1 MNDPGDKISPFK
13 TSLPPNQSTP
23 HKMETPKNS
32 DTGEAKSRRYKIRF
46 FKLNIS
52 STNP

>member
-1 MNDPGDKISPFK
+1 MKEPGDRISPLK

-23 HKMETPKNS
+23 LKIVTPKNS
-32 DTGEAKSRRYKIRF
+32 ETGEAKSRRYKIRF

-52 STNP
+52 STKP